1 MIHLSPFAFTAV
13 VAFILSSLPM
23 ADAAPPAMRPSSL
36 NLCVAVS
43 AVAGAGIAVAVAIAD
58 STTAAPEFIAEIPLP
73 EVAPNLQAHTAPALR
88 TVTVRTTPEL
98 ALAKC
103 LKQTDESGHVDD
115 SGEAVEV
122 ITGFDFYLLK
132 KTCLKSSPDYDTR
145 IDMNELT
152 RILFCPNQW

>member
-23 ADAAPPAMRPSSL
+23 ADAAPPYMRPSLL

-43 AVAGAGIAVAVAIAD
+43 AVARAGITVAVAIVD

-73 EVAPNLQAHTAPALR
+73 EVAPNLRAHTAPALR
-88 TVTVRTTPEL
+88 TVIVRTTREL
-98 ALAKC
+98 AFAKC

-122 ITGFDFYLLK
+122 VTGFDIYLLK
-132 KTCLKSSPDYDTR
+132 KTCLKSSPD
-145 IDMNELT
+145 
-152 RILFCPNQW
+152 